1 MFGLSEFK
9 QTRVYQ
15 ETLEEGKREGKL
27 IAVPHMLAAG
37 LSVEQVAT
45 ALSLSVEEVRQVAQ
59 QQLPNSPGDS

>member
-15 ETLEEGKREGKL
+15 ETLEEGKRKAKL
-27 IAVPHMLAAG
+27 ESIPRFLGLG
-37 LSVEQVAT
+37 LSLEQIAQG
-45 ALSLSVEEVRQVAQ
+45 LSLNVEEVRQVAQ